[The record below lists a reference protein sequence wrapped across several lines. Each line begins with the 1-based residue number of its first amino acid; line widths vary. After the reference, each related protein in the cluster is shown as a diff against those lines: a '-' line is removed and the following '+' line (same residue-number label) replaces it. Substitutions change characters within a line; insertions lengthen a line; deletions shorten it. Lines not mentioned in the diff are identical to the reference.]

1 MTEVVV
7 VTTGTLED
15 VEIICNKLL
24 SDHHRYHINTQ
35 INTQVFYKFFTCC
48 MIFQWPDQQCQSNKE
63 QQKLMH
69 VKKKST
75 HYG

>member
-35 INTQVFYKFFTCC
+35 VFYMLHDFP
-48 MIFQWPDQQCQSNKE
+48 MA
-63 QQKLMH
+63 
-69 VKKKST
+69 
-75 HYG
+75 